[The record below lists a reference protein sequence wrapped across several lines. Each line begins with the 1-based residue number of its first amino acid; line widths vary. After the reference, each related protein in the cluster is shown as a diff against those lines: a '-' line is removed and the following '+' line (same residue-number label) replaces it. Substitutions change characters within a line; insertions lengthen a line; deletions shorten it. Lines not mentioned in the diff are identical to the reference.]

1 MATAF
6 ERIRN
11 VLVETLGVE
20 QNDVVPQASFI
31 DDLSADS
38 LDLIELIINFEMEF
52 GVPVSD
58 DEAERWLVVQDAV
71 NYAIRFGVT
80 Q

>member
-6 ERIRN
+6 ERIFN

-38 LDLIELIINFEMEF
+38 LDMIELIINFEMEF

>member
-6 ERIRN
+6 ERIFN